1 MKTISTTD
9 ARKNMK
15 TLIELVRETG
25 AVFAIGRRDKPEA
38 LFMKFPR
45 DYNKELNEIT
55 NMNAYSES
63 FSFLQ
68 EEPDTYSV
76 SDLKKKYA

>member
-9 ARKNMK
+9 ARKNIK
-15 TLIELVRETG
+15 ALVELVRETG
-25 AVFAIGRRDKPEA
+25 AVFAIGRRNRPEA
-38 LFMKFPR
+38 LLMKFPR

-55 NMNAYSES
+55 NVNAYSES
-63 FSFLQ
+63 FSFL
-68 EEPDTYSV
+68 EKEPETYSV